1 MAQEP
6 PPYSSRRQPRSA
18 LPAYLANSASASTDS
33 HSTLNSFRCQ
43 HQYSLE
49 TSKRRPWVTL
59 SVHSRSPHSNLLP
72 LFFEHDVICGSVSL
86 DLVKPDGIRGVNI
99 TLQAGTT
106 TLGHQPEVFLE
117 TTQTLWSQSSG
128 KLQGSY
134 AWTFSISI
142 PSTVTMAEG
151 RNTPHRTYP
160 VPPRFSERGSVAH
173 IDYKLIVTIRR
184 GMLAFNS
191 TLGTNFVYLP
201 KSVAEPPSAL
211 RTIAYREG
219 TPLIGP
225 MNDPEGWKV
234 LDVIE
239 VKGSLYA
246 SKAVSVRC
254 TLAIAA
260 PLCYATNTSV
270 PLHLA
275 MESVDSV
282 AVDILSRPQV
292 IVVRL
297 VRTLA
302 IHDNSMLHASNSFDD
317 YMGRAVFWPTNDRTS
332 QPGHRTLWGE
342 LHLKKG
348 LKPSF
353 IFREISLQYAIALY
367 PFQVVGFNPA
377 SPHRPLSSQQVTIA
391 LVNPPGIRFRS
402 YAPPRL
408 VAESDADFIGSPNS
422 RFHFTGD
429 MDTYTMH

>member
-99 TLQAGTT
+99 TVRNSIPQILIQQDSLLPDFDAKLQAGTT

-160 VPPRFSERGSVAH
+160 LPPRFSERGSVAH

-191 TLGTNFVYLP
+191 TYVL
-201 KSVAEPPSAL
+201 SWASSA
-211 RTIAYREG
+211 
-219 TPLIGP
+219 
-225 MNDPEGWKV
+225 
-234 LDVIE
+234 
-239 VKGSLYA
+239 
-246 SKAVSVRC
+246 RC
-254 TLAIAA
+254 I
-260 PLCYATNTSV
+260 PC
-270 PLHLA
+270 
-275 MESVDSV
+275 
-282 AVDILSRPQV
+282 Q
-292 IVVRL
+292 
-297 VRTLA
+297 
-302 IHDNSMLHASNSFDD
+302 
-317 YMGRAVFWPTNDRTS
+317 
-332 QPGHRTLWGE
+332 
-342 LHLKKG
+342 
-348 LKPSF
+348 
-353 IFREISLQYAIALY
+353 
-367 PFQVVGFNPA
+367 
-377 SPHRPLSSQQVTIA
+377 
-391 LVNPPGIRFRS
+391 
-402 YAPPRL
+402 
-408 VAESDADFIGSPNS
+408 
-422 RFHFTGD
+422 
-429 MDTYTMH
+429 